1 MELRVRPQI
10 HRCLL
15 LVFGVFALTGMLQ
28 AQTAWS
34 NLAGQPG
41 SSGSANGT
49 GNTARF
55 NTPKGVAIDISGNI
69 YVADSAN
76 HEIRKIT
83 QAGVVTTLAGNGTA
97 GSLDGT
103 GTGAQFS
110 SPGGV
115 TVDLSGNVYVADTN
129 NHTIRKVTAAGV
141 VTTLAGNS
149 TTSGA
154 ADGTGTA
161 AQFYHPGGV
170 ALDISGNI
178 YVADSGNHAIRRVSP
193 LGVVTTIAGNGSPG
207 TADGTGT
214 AAQFNNP
221 TGIVMD
227 SSGNF
232 LIADT
237 GSHTIR
243 KMTPGGVVTTVAG
256 LAGFSGSQDGAN
268 PLFNHPQGVATD
280 AAGNI
285 YVADTSNHTLRKISA
300 SGQTTTIGGSALV
313 PGSAE
318 GTTLA
323 RFNGPAGIAVDAYG
337 NLRVSD
343 ANHRISLGTATLEI
357 TTASPLPSGT
367 VGITY
372 NATLAAMGGKP
383 AYTWAVASGALP
395 AGITLN
401 TTTGRLAGTP
411 TFGKTSNFTVRVT
424 GSDLGSA
431 TKSFRLTVVDPAA
444 PAITSASAAT
454 GYAGEAF
461 TYKVTAS
468 NGPILSY
475 AATGL
480 PTGLTLAN
488 GTISGNTT
496 QAGTFPVTLSATNAA
511 ATGSKTLVLKIYNTS
526 AVANRLDEFPI
537 PLNDNFASRV
547 ALTGTTSNAIGSN
560 YSATTETGE
569 PDFGIG
575 AAYNSVWWK
584 WTPSVTANV
593 TIDTAGSNFDTFL
606 GVATGSAVNGL
617 TPVASNDDTNGTFQS
632 SVTFTAVAG
641 TEYQIKVDSS
651 PGSGDEGMVSL
662 QIAQDVRHVTVSSTT
677 GGTAS
682 GNTTVASGS
691 QVTVSAA
698 ASAGYQFTAWTEDG
712 DTVST
717 DATYTFV
724 PDYDRAL
731 VANFA
736 ALPRYQITLTA
747 TSGGYAVGS
756 GSFTTGT
763 QVTVTATANSGYKF
777 VQWTENG
784 TAVSTN
790 STYTFTAVS
799 DRSLVANFAATLS
812 ALQTW
817 RQQNFNTSENS
828 GNAADGADPD
838 HDGIPNLIEY
848 ATGSLPTSA
857 ASALP
862 PQVGMPGNSLTIT
875 FHRIADPALTYQVW
889 ASSNLADWGALPIWS
904 STGAANTA
912 GQVTVTDVLTN
923 QPRRFLRL
931 KVLAP

>member
-1 MELRVRPQI
+1 MLIRARPRTHRV
-10 HRCLL
+10 LL
-15 LVFGVFALTGMLQ
+15 LVVGAFMLSGTLQ
-28 AQTAWS
+28 AQTAWT
-34 NLAGQPG
+34 NLVGQPG
-41 SSGSANGT
+41 ISGSTNGT

-55 NTPKGVAIDISGNI
+55 NAPKGVGLDVSGNI

-76 HEIRKIT
+76 HEIRKST
-83 QAGVVTTLAGNGTA
+83 PSGVVTTLAGNGTA
-97 GSLDGT
+97 GSTDGT
-103 GTGAQFS
+103 GSGAQFS
-110 SPGGV
+110 SPGGL

-149 TTSGA
+149 TTSGS

-170 ALDISGNI
+170 ALDASGNI
-178 YVADSGNHAIRRVSP
+178 YVADTGNNLIRRVSP
-193 LGVVTTIAGNGSPG
+193 LGVVTTIAGSGTPG

-214 AAQFNNP
+214 GAQFNNP
-221 TGIVMD
+221 TGIAVD

-232 LIADT
+232 IIADT

-243 KMTPGGVVTTVAG
+243 KMTPGGVVTTIAG
-256 LAGFSGSQDGAN
+256 LSGFSGSQDGAN
-268 PLFNHPQGVATD
+268 PLFNRPQGIATD
-280 AAGNI
+280 ASGNI

-300 SGQTTTIGGSALV
+300 TGQTTTIGGSALV
-313 PGSAE
+313 SGSAE

-323 RFNGPAGIAVDAYG
+323 RFNGPVGIAVDAYG

-383 AYTWAVASGALP
+383 TYTWSLASGALP
-395 AGITLN
+395 SGLTLN
-401 TTTGRLAGTP
+401 ATTGKLAGTP
-411 TFGKTSNFTVRVT
+411 TFGKISNFTIRVT
-424 GSDLGSA
+424 GSDLGTA

-461 TYKVTAS
+461 TYQITAS

-475 AATGL
+475 AAAGL
-480 PTGLTLAN
+480 PTGLTSTN
-488 GTISGNTT
+488 GTISGNAT
-496 QAGTFPVTLSATNAA
+496 QTGTFPVTLSATNAA
-511 ATGSKTLVLKIYNTS
+511 ATGSKTLSLKIYNTS
-526 AVANRLDEFPI
+526 AVANRLDEFPL

-547 ALTGTTSNAIGSN
+547 ALSGTSANAIGFN
-560 YSATTETGE
+560 YTATSETGE

-575 AAYNSVWWK
+575 ASDRSVWWK

-593 TIDTAGSNFDTFL
+593 TIDTAGSDFDTFL
-606 GVATGSAVNGL
+606 GVATGSAVNAL
-617 TPVASNDDTNGTFQS
+617 TPVASNDDTGGTFQS
-632 SVTFTAVAG
+632 SVTFHAIAG
-641 TEYQIKVDSS
+641 TEYQIKVDCG
-651 PGSGDEGMVSL
+651 PGSGNEGMVSL
-662 QIAQDVRHVTVSSTT
+662 QIAQDVRRVAVSFTS

-682 GNTTVASGS
+682 GNATVTSGS

-717 DATYTFV
+717 DASYTFV
-724 PDYDRAL
+724 PDYDRVL
-731 VANFA
+731 VANFGA
-736 ALPRYQITLTA
+736 
-747 TSGGYAVGS
+747 
-756 GSFTTGT
+756 F
-763 QVTVTATANSGYKF
+763 
-777 VQWTENG
+777 
-784 TAVSTN
+784 
-790 STYTFTAVS
+790 
-799 DRSLVANFAATLS
+799 S

-817 RQQNFNTSENS
+817 RSAAFGTSANTGS
-828 GNAADGADPD
+828 AADGADPD

-848 ATGSLPTSA
+848 ATGSQPGSA
-857 ASALP
+857 ASAQAP
-862 PQVGMPGNSLTIT
+862 RVGMSGNALAIT
-875 FHRIADPALTYQVW
+875 FHRIADPTLTYQVW
-889 ASSNLADWGALPIWS
+889 ASSNLADWGAAPIWS

-912 GQVTVTDVLTN
+912 GEITVTDVLTS
-923 QPRRFLRL
+923 QTRRFLRL

>member
-1 MELRVRPQI
+1 MD
-10 HRCLL
+10 
-15 LVFGVFALTGMLQ
+15 
-28 AQTAWS
+28 S
-34 NLAGQPG
+34 
-41 SSGSANGT
+41 
-49 GNTARF
+49 
-55 NTPKGVAIDISGNI
+55 SGNI
-69 YVADSAN
+69 TVADSAN
-76 HEIRKIT
+76 HEIRKVT
-83 QAGVVTTLAGNGTA
+83 PAGVVTTLAGNGTA
-97 GSLDGT
+97 GSTDGT

-115 TVDLSGNVYVADTN
+115 TVDISGNVYVADTN

-149 TTSGA
+149 TTSGS

-161 AQFYHPGGV
+161 AEFFHPGGV
-170 ALDISGNI
+170 AVDASGNI
-178 YVADSGNHAIRRVSP
+178 YVADTGNHLIRRVSP
-193 LGVVTTIAGNGSPG
+193 FGVVTTIAGSGIAG

-221 TGIVMD
+221 TGLAVD
-227 SSGNF
+227 SSGNII
-232 LIADT
+232 IADT

-243 KMTPGGVVTTVAG
+243 KMTPGGVVTTIAG

-268 PLFNHPQGVATD
+268 PLFNRPQGVTTD

-285 YVADTSNHTLRKISA
+285 YVADTSNHTLRKIST

-323 RFNGPAGIAVDAYG
+323 RFNQPVGIAVDAYG

-343 ANHRISLGTATLEI
+343 ANHRISLGTATLEVA
-357 TTASPLPSGT
+357 TASPLPSGT

-372 NATLAAMGGKP
+372 NATLAATGGKP
-383 AYTWAVASGALP
+383 AYTWALASGALP
-395 AGITLN
+395 SGLTLN
-401 TTTGRLAGTP
+401 ATTGRLVGTP
-411 TFGKTSNFTVRVT
+411 AVGKTSNFTIRVT

-431 TKSFRLTVVDPAA
+431 TKSFRLTVINPAA
-444 PAITSASAAT
+444 PVITSASAAT
-454 GYAGEAF
+454 GYTGEAF
-461 TYKVTAS
+461 TYQITAS

-475 AATGL
+475 SAIGL
-480 PTGLTLAN
+480 PTGLTSTN
-488 GTISGNTT
+488 GTISGNAT
-496 QAGTFPVTLSATNAA
+496 QSGTFPVTLSATNAA
-511 ATGSKTLVLKIYNTS
+511 ATGSKTLLLKIYNTS
-526 AVANRLDEFPI
+526 AVANRLDEFPL

-547 ALTGTTSNAIGSN
+547 ALAGASANAISFN
-560 YSATTETGE
+560 YYATVETGE

-575 AAYNSVWWK
+575 AADRSVWWK

-593 TIDTAGSNFDTFL
+593 TIDTAGSDFDTFL
-606 GVATGSAVNGL
+606 GVATGSAVNAL
-617 TPVASNDDTNGTFQS
+617 TPVTSNDDTVGTFQS
-632 SVTFTAVAG
+632 SVSFHAIAG
-641 TEYQIKVDSS
+641 TEYQIKVDCG
-651 PGSGDEGMVSL
+651 PGTGNEGMVSL
-662 QIAQDVRHVTVSSTT
+662 QIAQDVRRVAVSSTS

-682 GNTTVASGS
+682 GNATVANGS
-691 QVTVSAA
+691 PVTVSAA

-717 DATYTFV
+717 DASYTFV
-724 PDYDRAL
+724 PEYDRVL
-731 VANFA
+731 VANFG
-736 ALPRYQITLTA
+736 LPPRQITLSS

-756 GSFTTGT
+756 GSFTAGSP
-763 QVTVTATANSGYKF
+763 VTVTATANDGYQF

-790 STYTFTAVS
+790 ATYTFTADS
-799 DRSLVANFAATLS
+799 DRSLVANFEATLS

-817 RQQNFNTSENS
+817 RSDAFGTSENA

-838 HDGIPNLIEY
+838 HDGLPNLIEY
-848 ATGSLPTSA
+848 ATGSLPANA

-862 PQVGMPGNSLTIT
+862 PQLGMPGNSLTIT
-875 FHRIADPALTYQVW
+875 FHRIADPTLTYQVW
-889 ASSNLADWGALPIWS
+889 ASSNLADWGASPIWS

-912 GQVTVTDVLTN
+912 GEVTVTDVLTN

>member
-1 MELRVRPQI
+1 
-10 HRCLL
+10 
-15 LVFGVFALTGMLQ
+15 MLQ
-28 AQTAWS
+28 AQTSWT

-41 SSGSANGT
+41 ISGSNNGT
-49 GNTARF
+49 GSAARF
-55 NTPKGVAIDISGNI
+55 NSPKGVALDSSGNI
-69 YVADSAN
+69 TVADSAN
-76 HEIRKIT
+76 HEIRKVT
-83 QAGVVTTLAGNGTA
+83 PAGVVTTLAGNGTA

-129 NHTIRKVTAAGV
+129 NHTIRKVTAVGV
-141 VTTLAGNS
+141 VTTMAGNS
-149 TTSGA
+149 TTSGS

-170 ALDISGNI
+170 ALDASGNI

-214 AAQFNNP
+214 GAQFNNP
-221 TGIVMD
+221 TGIAVD

-232 LIADT
+232 IIADT

-243 KMTPGGVVTTVAG
+243 QMTPGGVVTTIAG
-256 LAGFSGSQDGAN
+256 LAWFSCSQDGAN
-268 PLFNHPQGVATD
+268 PLFNRPQGETTD

-285 YVADTSNHTLRKISA
+285 YVADTSNHTLRKISV

-323 RFNGPAGIAVDAYG
+323 RFNQPVGIAVDAYG

-357 TTASPLPSGT
+357 TTASPLASGT
-367 VGITY
+367 AGTTY
-372 NATLAAMGGKP
+372 NATFAAMGGKL
-383 AYTWAVASGALP
+383 AYTWSLASGALP
-395 AGITLN
+395 SGLTLN
-401 TTTGRLAGTP
+401 ATTGKLAGTP

-444 PAITSASAAT
+444 PAITSASSAT

-461 TYKVTAS
+461 TYKITAS

-480 PTGLTLAN
+480 PTGLSSTN
-488 GTISGNTT
+488 GTISGNAT
-496 QAGTFPVTLSATNAA
+496 QNGTFPVTLSATNAA
-511 ATGSKTLVLKIYNTS
+511 ATGSKTLSLKIYNTG
-526 AVANRLDEFPI
+526 AVANRLDEFPL

-547 ALTGTTSNAIGSN
+547 ALAGTTSNAIGST
-560 YSATTETGE
+560 YSATAETGE
-569 PDFGIG
+569 PDFGMG
-575 AAYNSVWWK
+575 ASDRSVWWK

-593 TIDTAGSNFDTFL
+593 TIDTAGSEFDTFL
-606 GVATGSAVNGL
+606 GVATGSAGNAL
-617 TPVASNDDTNGTFQS
+617 TPVASNDDTGGTLQS
-632 SVTFTAVAG
+632 SVTFHAIAG

-662 QIAQDVRHVTVSSTT
+662 QIAQDVRRVTVSSTS
-677 GGTAS
+677 GGTAT
-682 GNTTVASGS
+682 GNATVASGS
-691 QVTVSAA
+691 QVSVSANA
-698 ASAGYQFTAWTEDG
+698 TAGYQFTAWTEDG

-717 DATYTFV
+717 DASYIFV

-736 ALPRYQITLTA
+736 VLPP
-747 TSGGYAVGS
+747 
-756 GSFTTGT
+756 
-763 QVTVTATANSGYKF
+763 
-777 VQWTENG
+777 
-784 TAVSTN
+784 
-790 STYTFTAVS
+790 
-799 DRSLVANFAATLS
+799 
-812 ALQTW
+812 LQAW
-817 RQQNFNTSENS
+817 RQQNFNTTENA
-828 GNAADGADPD
+828 GNAADSADPD

-889 ASSNLADWGALPIWS
+889 ASSNLSDWGASPIWS
-904 STGAANTA
+904 STGASNTA
-912 GQVTVTDVLTN
+912 GEVTVTDPLTS